1 MIRRVGGKFVIYSE
15 EGDILGL
22 HSDIEDAKKQEWF
35 LQRKRIEQKG
45 IIDVDYDEEEQ
56 QRMHQEAKPADKYTY
71 PNNGIYTD

>member
-1 MIRRVGGKFVIYSE
+1 MIRRMGGKYVLFSE

-22 HSDIEDAKKQEWF
+22 HPDKESAMRQEWA
-35 LQRKRIEQKG
+35 LRMRTQDQKG

-56 QRMHQEAKPADKYTY
+56 QRMHQEGKPADRSNY